1 MNCSDVLITQYH
13 IKMFH
18 FAPSFYRNF
27 YLCNKKTE
35 KSSFQD
41 LSVIFQ
47 SPFRN
52 LFFSL
57 LRLFLFLCRF
67 VQIVFNQNIVS
78 ETGATVCLTGAY
90 VNYVTDYEKMMNMD
104 QFEKEQSA
112 ASELFTD
119 KKAAQDLADSLNKS
133 SMDISMIYPFADVGL
148 FTVNYYDFQVVAI
161 Q

>member
-1 MNCSDVLITQYH
+1 MKGLKVMKKFVSILLVFTLASTLLFAMTAFAADKNPVYYMLIG
-13 IKMFH
+13 
-18 FAPSFYRNF
+18 
-27 YLCNKKTE
+27 KKDCT
-35 KSSFQD
+35 KLD
-41 LSVIFQ
+41 
-47 SPFRN
+47 
-52 LFFSL
+52 
-57 LRLFLFLCRF
+57 
-67 VQIVFNQNIVS
+67 VFNQNIVS